1 MQDSGQLSDGYLCL
15 DIKYIYVHADKRNYY
30 LLTILDVFSRRKV
43 DQTFQKSI
51 KQVDV
56 INTFRRINQT
66 YGIKGVTIRN
76 DNGSQFLAN
85 NVKQYLRAAE
95 ANQEFTHIAIP
106 EENSYI
112 EAFYSIV
119 HREVIDRFEF
129 DSFYH
134 AKHTIAAHR
143 NWYENRRLH
152 CGIEMTP
159 KEKWEQNIHLTI
171 QKRESTI
178 EIGKTEKLSGYTDK

>member
-1 MQDSGQLSDGYLCL
+1 ML
-15 DIKYIYVHADKRNYY
+15 
-30 LLTILDVFSRRKV
+30 
-43 DQTFQKSI
+43 
-51 KQVDV
+51 
-56 INTFRRINQT
+56 INAFRRINQT

-76 DNGSQFLAN
+76 DNGSQFIAN

-95 ANQEFTHIAIP
+95 ANQEFTHIATP

-112 EAFYSIV
+112 EAFHGIV
-119 HREVIDRFEF
+119 QREVIDRFEF

-143 NWYENRRLH
+143 NWYDNRRLH
-152 CGIEMTP
+152 RGIQMTP

-171 QKRESTI
+171 QKRERI
-178 EIGKTEKLSGYTDK
+178 AEIGKTEKLSGNTDNYYTTNSTYFVQLIRG